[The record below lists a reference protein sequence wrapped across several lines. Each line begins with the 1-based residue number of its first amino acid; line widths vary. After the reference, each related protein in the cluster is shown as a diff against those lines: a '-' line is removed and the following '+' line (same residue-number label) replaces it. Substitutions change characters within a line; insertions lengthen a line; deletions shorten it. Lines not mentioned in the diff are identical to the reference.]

1 MHATILFQLQQT
13 LERLQAQHIPIYK
26 AEDQLG
32 LRVMLVSTIRNLRAL
47 YAETGVSSS
56 SYLLLRRIDLLE
68 QEAQTLARPGKVAL
82 GSWNLL
88 HTYLTA
94 SLEATLSTSTLTQ
107 QAETIQASPAEA
119 RSQCTPLPQQ

>member
-1 MHATILFQLQQT
+1 
-13 LERLQAQHIPIYK
+13 
-26 AEDQLG
+26 
-32 LRVMLVSTIRNLRAL
+32 MLVSTIRNLRAL
-47 YAETGVSSS
+47 YTETGVSSS

>member
-13 LERLQAQHIPIYK
+13 LERLQAQQIPIYK

-32 LRVMLVSTIRNLRAL
+32 LRVMLVSTIRNLRGL
-47 YAETGVSSS
+47 HAETGASSS
-56 SYLLLRRIDLLE
+56 TYLLLRRIDLLE
-68 QEAQTLARPGKVAL
+68 QEVQTLARPGKVAL

-94 SLEATLSTSTLTQ
+94 TLEATLSTSAPVH
-107 QAETIQASPAEA
+107 QAETIQAPPAEA
-119 RSQCTPLPQQ
+119 HPQCTVLPQE